1 MTRTPKPARRI
12 ARGILKTLGRALEKD
27 RAARGLT
34 KTAFSRDIGVSVQ
47 CYCDWLDGKGD
58 PSLFTLIDVSYR
70 LGWDESF
77 LHTLFDQGSDPSVR
91 TRPALAVRP

>member
-27 RAARGLT
+27 RADRGLT
-34 KTAFSRDIGVSVQ
+34 KTAFSRDIGISVQ

-58 PSLFTLIDVSYR
+58 PSLFTIIDVSYR

-77 LHTLFDQGSDPSVR
+77 LHTLFKQGSDPLSR
-91 TRPALAVRP
+91 TGSSLAIQP

>member
-12 ARGILKTLGRALEKD
+12 ARGILKTLGRALEQD

-34 KTAFSRDIGVSVQ
+34 KTAFSREIGVSVQ

-58 PSLFTLIDVSYR
+58 PSLFTIIDVSYR
-70 LGWDESF
+70 LGWDECF
-77 LHTLFDQGSDPSVR
+77 LHTLFKHGSDPLAR
-91 TRPALAVRP
+91 TGSPLAARP